1 MTLTADLAKG
11 SQDHIFRQGSELAR
25 RYHTGRLGLPSG
37 TGRAD
42 LNRDPEVPVF
52 QVWNSKLDLT
62 GYLCDLG
69 SKGRSLFRRPMCTK
83 ECSSSILW
91 SHRD

>member
-11 SQDHIFRQGSELAR
+11 SQDHIFRQGSELAS

-42 LNRDPEVPVF
+42 LNRDPEVPGF

-69 SKGRSLFRRPMCTK
+69 SKGAPCAPRNALAQFSGATETER
-83 ECSSSILW
+83 
-91 SHRD
+91 